1 MGTQF
6 WWFYDVAVVAIL
18 LICIFISGKKG
29 FMKASFAAVACIIAV
44 LAASAISS
52 EVSQNLYKNTMRSSN
67 IKKLEKNIRS
77 DTFTVKYAD
86 YLESMGYI
94 ITVNSNK
101 LNEIL
106 LSDGDIDKALC
117 NYINNINS
125 RTVEDDEAV
134 LTEKI
139 HEGYAVIMSDII
151 AQSLNKFAGETA
163 ADKIRNNS
171 GDIREIIRLMCDS
184 ESRHKAAV
192 YIDDNYTADA
202 YGTIFGLAGFIVIY
216 IAVFLLIVCSVDS
229 FTKNREVHRQSMS
242 SHIIGGLTG
251 IVTGAAMIF
260 AAAVAVRLWAVIGG
274 NEMLFFN
281 DEAADKTY
289 IFRYFYN
296 LTMKI

>member
-29 FMKASFAAVACIIAV
+29 FIKASFTAVACIIAV
-44 LAASAISS
+44 LTASAVSS
-52 EVSQNLYKNTMRSSN
+52 GISQNLYKNTMRSSN
-67 IKKLEKNIRS
+67 IKKLEKNIRN

-94 ITVNSNK
+94 ITVNSDK

-117 NYINNINS
+117 SYVNNINA

-134 LTEKI
+134 LIEKI
-139 HEGYAVIMSDII
+139 HEGYAVVMSDII

-163 ADKIRNNS
+163 ADKIRNDS
-171 GDIREIIRLMCDS
+171 SSIQEIIRLMGDS
-184 ESRHKAAV
+184 ESKHKAAV
-192 YIDDNYTADA
+192 YIDDHYTVDT
-202 YGTIFGLAGFIVIY
+202 YETIFGLAGFVVIY
-216 IAVFLLIVCSVDS
+216 IAVFLFIVFLIDS
-229 FTKNREVHRQSMS
+229 FTKNREIHRQSTS
-242 SHIIGGLTG
+242 SHIIGGLIGVATG
-251 IVTGAAMIF
+251 TAMILTV
-260 AAAVAVRLWAVIGG
+260 AVAVRLWGVMGG

-296 LTMKI
+296 LTIKI